1 MVYWIY
7 KHLIK
12 SEEQYFVSFPTMEIE
27 KSFRGNEL
35 LGLKALSL
43 TELRYITKFQT
54 VRRSSRNK
62 FSFKDNLVQCQHIF
76 LVSSLRN

>member
-1 MVYWIY
+1 
-7 KHLIK
+7 
-12 SEEQYFVSFPTMEIE
+12 MEIE

-54 VRRSSRNK
+54 GLKKFRR
-62 FSFKDNLVQCQHIF
+62 FCQFQFDSPFI
-76 LVSSLRN
+76 LDE

>member
-1 MVYWIY
+1 MVYWID

-12 SEEQYFVSFPTMEIE
+12 SEEQCFVSFPTMEIE

-35 LGLKALSL
+35 LGLKVESL

-54 VRRSSRNK
+54 GSKNFRR
-62 FSFKDNLVQCQHIF
+62 LCQFQFDSPFI
-76 LVSSLRN
+76 LDE

>member
-1 MVYWIY
+1 MVYWID

-35 LGLKALSL
+35 LGLKA
-43 TELRYITKFQT
+43 
-54 VRRSSRNK
+54 
-62 FSFKDNLVQCQHIF
+62 
-76 LVSSLRN
+76 

>member
-1 MVYWIY
+1 MSGILID

-12 SEEQYFVSFPTMEIE
+12 SEEQCFVSFPTMEIE

-54 VRRSSRNK
+54 GLKK
-62 FSFKDNLVQCQHIF
+62 FRCLCQFQFDSPFI
-76 LVSSLRN
+76 LDE